1 MSDKINEGQSPDV
14 GVDHSLHRAQGAIE
28 QLLASGEEQTNELD
42 ETTEIESDGI
52 EPDGEALEDAEYE
65 EAEEDFDS
73 EDEDADIV
81 DDEQEFDDESESETE
96 MFTVKVDG
104 EDIQVDQEELIA
116 GYSRQRSFTKKSQQL
131 AEERKAFESDR
142 DAVLL
147 ERQQYSQ
154 LLGALQQQLVALDE
168 PVPDFDALYEADPIA
183 ASRQERMFRKKQE
196 ERAAKLQAIAEEQ
209 NRVQLANAQEQ
220 DQQMRGLIQQEV
232 QRLPTVIPEWKD
244 EAVAAKQREELR
256 TYLIDQGVA
265 EEEIG
270 ALVRAD
276 HIKVLRKAMLYDQ
289 GQRRVSK
296 AKKQGRQ
303 TGTVK
308 AGARPTSKPS
318 TRKQKVARQRFAK
331 TGRLDDAAAILEQLL

>member
-1 MSDKINEGQSPDV
+1 MSDKINTDQSPDV
-14 GVDHSLHRAQGAIE
+14 GLDGSLNRAQGAIE
-28 QLLASGEEQTNELD
+28 QLLASQEEQTDDLD
-42 ETTEIESDGI
+42 ETTEVESADN
-52 EPDGEALEDAEYE
+52 ESDGEALDADEYE
-65 EAEEDFDS
+65 EADEDFDS

-81 DDEQEFDDESESETE
+81 DDEESYDDEDQDDTA

-104 EDIQVDQEELIA
+104 EDIQVDLQELTA

-131 AEERKAFESDR
+131 AEERKSFEVDR

-154 LLGALQQQLVALDE
+154 LLGALQQQLVAFDE
-168 PVPDFDALYEADPIA
+168 PAPDFDALYEADPIA

-196 ERAAKLQAIAEEQ
+196 ERHAKLQAIAQEQ
-209 NRVQLANAQEQ
+209 QRVDLANAQAQ

-232 QRLPTVIPEWKD
+232 QRLPSVIPEWKD
-244 EAVAAKQREELR
+244 ESVAAKQREELR
-256 TYLIDQGVA
+256 NYLVDQGVA

-308 AGARPTSKPS
+308 AGARPTSKPT
-318 TRKQKVARQRFAK
+318 TRKQKAARQRFAK
-331 TGRLDDAAAILEQLL
+331 SGRLDDAAAILEQLL